1 MSSNVLL
8 FSILLG
14 LVQGISEW
22 LPISSKTQVLFAS
35 NALFG
40 LSIAAA
46 YAFGLFLEIGS
57 LGTASLYFRR
67 DIISLFHDRKLFI
80 FLLVVTIFTGLVGAP
95 LLYITELYLTHA
107 SPYIGIPMIVLGLAL
122 IGIGFYIKF
131 SRALPRINNL
141 GQMKMKHYIIIG
153 IAQGIAALP
162 GVSRSGMTVSTML
175 FMGVKQE
182 QAFRLSY
189 LAYLPASLG
198 AFGASIFLERHQIN
212 ADVSATTV
220 PGLFLAIITAFLIGL
235 VAISYLL
242 KFAKSKNVWILDI
255 VIGMLALVLGIIF
268 SIYYYVLP
276 AGVNVS

>member
-1 MSSNVLL
+1 LSSNVYF

-35 NALFG
+35 TALFG
-40 LSIAAA
+40 LPIAAA
-46 YAFGLFLEIGS
+46 YALGLFLEIGS
-57 LGTASLYFRR
+57 LGTASVYFRK
-67 DIISLFHDRKLFI
+67 DIVSLFHDRRLFI

-107 SPYIGIPMIVLGLAL
+107 SPYIGLPMIVLGLAL
-122 IGIGFYIKF
+122 IGIGFYIRF
-131 SRALPRINNL
+131 SRALPRINTL
-141 GQMKMKHYIIIG
+141 AQMKMKHYIIIG

-175 FMGVKQE
+175 FMGVKQD

-198 AFGASIFLERHQIN
+198 AFCASIILERHQIN
-212 ADVSATTV
+212 TDVSSTTSL
-220 PGLFLAIITAFLIGL
+220 GLFLAIISAFLIGL
-235 VAISYLL
+235 VTISYLL

-255 VIGMLALVLGIIF
+255 VIGMIALVLGIIF
-268 SIYYYVLP
+268 SIYFYVLP
-276 AGVNVS
+276 SGANVS